1 MNLHNKYFIHMYKC
15 TAPYHI
21 KRVIT
26 YLTSIFTSRLCS
38 LHQSFAV
45 LSAPRSPL
53 VPHRLSREFYCNKPS
68 RQGHFKLYTSFL
80 RWGRLFSVFDTLWL
94 IVADFHVKNY
104 FLSSNVA
111 IFWQVKKATC
121 LWFKTLLVAMAV
133 SSCFVQWDSF
143 SFTWIVL
150 LLNTIMLQNA
160 LRLLARESHILPMS
174 SFFVLTNNIPSLNR

>member
-15 TAPYHI
+15 TVPYHV

-38 LHQSFAV
+38 LNQSFAV

-53 VPHRLSREFYCNKPS
+53 VPHRLSREFYLNKPS
-68 RQGHFKLYTSFL
+68 RQGHFKLYTFFKVRAIIFCFWPSLAHCGWLSFKKIT
-80 RWGRLFSVFDTLWL
+80 LFLQMSL
-94 IVADFHVKNY
+94 
-104 FLSSNVA
+104 
-111 IFWQVKKATC
+111 FWQVKKATC

-150 LLNTIMLQNA
+150 LLNMIMLQNA

-174 SFFVLTNNIPSLNR
+174 SLFVLTNNIPSLNR